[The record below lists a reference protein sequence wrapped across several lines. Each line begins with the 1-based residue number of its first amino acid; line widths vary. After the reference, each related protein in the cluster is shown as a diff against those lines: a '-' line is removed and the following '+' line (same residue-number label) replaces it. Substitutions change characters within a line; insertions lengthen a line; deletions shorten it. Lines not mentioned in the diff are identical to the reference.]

1 MIDDV
6 IWVWLVLVVE
16 RVGKVGMALHLV
28 FPSYRLLVVEQKV
41 QIGETKTIGAYCIVL
56 SSLDRVIN

>member
-6 IWVWLVLVVE
+6 IWAWLVLVVE

-28 FPSYRLLVVEQKV
+28 FPSCRLLVVV
-41 QIGETKTIGAYCIVL
+41 QEVQTDETIGAYCIVL